1 MAASAQEQYLLELTN
16 EARLDPLGDAARYIA
31 SYDPL
36 TARQADIQNA
46 VDFFG
51 VSGPALLAA
60 YQALKPAQPLAWNDS
75 LATASRQHDQAMIAA
90 DTQSHQLPGE
100 SVFYVRDADAGY
112 PFTTQAAENVY
123 SSAKDVLYAQAG
135 FMIDWGNSE
144 PGHRDNIMDAGL
156 REIGIGIASNTNGDP
171 NFGPLVVT
179 EDFGSH
185 GAAGSFL
192 LGVAYTDSDH
202 DGFYSVGEGLAG
214 LTVGLPGASTTSSSA
229 GGYTLATSLTG
240 NQTVTLTG
248 GHLPGP
254 VTVGLDFGTGTNIKL
269 DVVDGSTLRTSAS
282 ANVQGPVST
291 IQGLGVT
298 GLTITAG
305 AGSHTILGTA
315 GGDTLGGGPDND
327 VLLGHQG
334 NDLLLGRQG
343 DDTLGGGQG
352 NDELH
357 GGRGDDVLRGGQGND
372 LLFGGQGNDTLAG
385 GAGDDTLTG
394 GAGADHFV
402 FGVNAGHDLIT
413 DFSGSAGDTIDLQ
426 GQSYGI
432 GTASDGF
439 ALLSLSGGGTIH
451 LAGITAGQLN
461 PALIV

>member
-1 MAASAQEQYLLELTN
+1 M
-16 EARLDPLGDAARYIA
+16 
-31 SYDPL
+31 
-36 TARQADIQNA
+36 
-46 VDFFG
+46 
-51 VSGPALLAA
+51 
-60 YQALKPAQPLAWNDS
+60 
-75 LATASRQHDQAMIAA
+75 
-90 DTQSHQLPGE
+90 
-100 SVFYVRDADAGY
+100 
-112 PFTTQAAENVY
+112 
-123 SSAKDVLYAQAG
+123 
-135 FMIDWGNSE
+135 
-144 PGHRDNIMDAGL
+144 
-156 REIGIGIASNTNGDP
+156 
-171 NFGPLVVT
+171 
-179 EDFGSH
+179 
-185 GAAGSFL
+185 
-192 LGVAYTDSDH
+192 
-202 DGFYSVGEGLAG
+202 
-214 LTVGLPGASTTSSSA
+214 GLPGASTTSSSA

-269 DVVDGSTLRTSAS
+269 DVVDGGTLRTSAS

-305 AGSHTILGTA
+305 AGSHTLLGTA

-343 DDTLGGGQG
+343 GDTLGGGQG